1 MGLFRKKNKNKKSQ
15 VLTSEKLILEQLK
28 RDDDQFITSLA
39 RKLIEGSPLIL
50 NFDQLHVDSA
60 NKVISFISGV
70 VFAIEGHIVEIN
82 ETTYLFGDKNLYT
95 DNSIEAWLKEN
106 LN

>member
-1 MGLFRKKNKNKKSQ
+1 MGLFRKKNKNKESQ

-95 DNSIEAWLKEN
+95 DNSIETWLKEN